1 MSEAQVTTEPK
12 VEIKARVWRIAWDRK
27 PKHFPD
33 RVWLWLG
40 KRRIL
45 FTGRWENLGVI
56 ASSEMGT
63 ASAEFTPRS

>member
-1 MSEAQVTTEPK
+1 MSDSTVETKPK

-27 PKHFPD
+27 PKKCPEE
-33 RVWLWLG
+33 VWRWLG
-40 KRRIL
+40 KKRIP

-63 ASAEFTPRS
+63 ASAELTRS